1 MSGTTDGK
9 ALAPIL
15 NSLRA
20 KLLDLTTRNRLLAF
34 SHSRTGCLR
43 VVDELPD
50 QLFQGLR
57 DGKDFGFDAVPEP
70 SQRELEAYYQADGQV
85 PRAASDTLPLPKA
98 EIWAPHCGIEAGYEL
113 PLDQGAERPARHS
126 DRSIQTLLYPEELE
140 RRLRKLRGDART
152 AVEET
157 GSNLLHLAFGFLE
170 WREPRI
176 DKSYLAPLILLPVE
190 LERRMERGGRQ
201 AYRLSY
207 SGEDLQSNLSLEK
220 KLAESFG
227 LALPP
232 LGDEETPEAY
242 FAALRR
248 LVEGLEGWR
257 VRRSATLA
265 LFQFGKQLLYR
276 DLDPAVWPA
285 GQGLAQSPLLG
296 RLLLGEGSGDGL
308 AFGQAPAEPSPEEID
323 LALELV
329 DRSDSSQSAALLRAL
344 SGESLVIQGPPG
356 TGKSQ
361 TITNLIAA
369 ALARGKSVLF
379 VSEKLAALE
388 VVRRRLDDA
397 GLGDFVLELHS
408 HKTRRQALIED
419 LRERFTAEERRR
431 PPRTIERQRRDLAAH
446 REALQDYVRAVAS
459 PFGALGWPVS
469 SILFQAGRLYRRL
482 GDWAHAGLEAPDL
495 EAESV
500 GERERDQALRLLTE
514 LATLAAACPE
524 QHLALHPWAGLSSE
538 RVIGEADRRLAVRA
552 ARAWREALAAF
563 EAAVEPLR
571 HELALAPESD
581 LMALADLCA
590 EAEALL
596 DLRARL
602 TAAVPL
608 ARRVAAHLGQ
618 PGGGEA
624 ATLVTVAAALRLA
637 NEAPGRQG
645 PVPEAVLSEAGA
657 ELCAGHVRRLAK
669 LQDQRARLGQ
679 AFAVAP
685 ERLGEPERLR
695 HLAGVLESAGLFSWL
710 SGGFRA
716 ARREVL
722 GFSRPGLR
730 LSDQAVELRSA
741 ARFVEEQEAL
751 LDRAQGEGFGAGSL
765 EALEASLA
773 AAEALRIWHGKLDA
787 RFGRGLSAHAGWGA
801 ALRGLAAADLADLAA
816 TARDPAGQ
824 ALLSLEEDLSAL
836 PETVE
841 PWFGLL
847 ALRLP
852 EEQAQALAA
861 LSDERFAEL
870 LRRLPALTALRDAA
884 LSAEIDFAGRV
895 GLESDLWDRADLGA
909 LQRLD
914 LALAAEER
922 LLQWL
927 EIDALHR
934 GTLPPGVTALAE
946 AVLRGALPAEL
957 AATLYD
963 HLLFDGLARAAL
975 EAFPAIRRL
984 RAGEQDRLREAFRGN
999 DEALMQANAEEI
1011 AARLAR
1017 APVPPGRSGGR
1028 VGELTELQLLTHE
1041 MGKQKRHIPIRQLLR
1056 RAGKALQAMKPC
1068 FMMGPQSVAQYLEP
1082 GRLAFDLV
1090 LFDEASQVRPEEAI
1104 GAIARGS
1111 QVVIVG
1117 DARQLPPTSFFQRT
1131 GEVDQGEETPLAAEQ
1146 ESILEMAE
1154 QRLAAVMLRWHY
1166 RSLHPDLIAFSNARF
1181 YDGRL
1186 LLFPSASRD
1195 SADSGLS
1202 FERVAAGCFENRRN
1216 QAEAEA
1222 VAAAAVEHLLERPSQ
1237 SLGVVAMNVEQRDLI
1252 AELIERRIDQEPRL
1266 TRLQAEEE
1274 RQSEPFFV
1282 KNLENVQGDERDVIM
1297 ISMTYGPPEP
1307 GGRVAQRFGPINQ
1320 DNGWRRLNVL
1330 FSRAKQRMRVF
1341 SSMSQ
1346 SDVAP
1351 GEGSGRGLVEL
1362 KSFLAYAETGILE
1375 GPARESAR
1383 PPGSDFEQA
1392 VIEGLEQRGFECR
1405 TQIGQ
1410 AGFFIDIGVV
1420 DPAKPDRYLAG
1431 IECDG
1436 ANYHSSRSARD
1447 RDHLRQAVLER
1458 LGWQILRVWSTD
1470 WFRDPEATLG
1480 RLVTRLEA
1488 LRRSDGEALDLPAEA
1503 DSAAAPLEEIVAAE
1517 EAPAEPP
1524 EAEPLQ
1530 QALPGLDHVA
1540 ASPLPDSLLPEVLSE
1555 RDARSRLVALREEIQ
1570 AENPEHDR
1578 ATGLLRKSMLDEL
1591 LRKRPADAEAFRH
1604 LVRRDLREATNGED
1618 LRRYG
1623 PRVFAILE
1631 RIA

>member
-1 MSGTTDGK
+1 MSGSTEEQ

-15 NSLRA
+15 ESLRA

-34 SHSRTGCLR
+34 NHTRTGCLR

-57 DGKDFGFDAVPEP
+57 DGRDFGFAPVPEP
-70 SQRELEAYYQADGQV
+70 SRHELEAYHRADGQV
-85 PRAASDTLPLPKA
+85 PRAPDPAGRLPLPKA
-98 EIWAPHCGIEAGYEL
+98 EIWASHCGIEAGYEL
-113 PLDQGAERPARHS
+113 PIDQGAERPERHS
-126 DRSIQTLLYPEELE
+126 DRTIQTLLYPDEMEK
-140 RRLRKLRGDART
+140 RLRKLRSDART

-170 WREPRI
+170 WREPRVER
-176 DKSYLAPLILLPVE
+176 SHLAPLILLPVE
-190 LERRMERGGRQ
+190 LERRLERGGRHL
-201 AYRLSY
+201 YRLSY

-232 LGDEETPEAY
+232 LGEEETPEGY
-242 FAALRR
+242 FRAVRL

-257 VRRSATLA
+257 VRRSVTLA

-285 GQGLAQSPLLG
+285 GQGLARSPLLG
-296 RLLLGEGSGDGL
+296 RLLLGEGTEGGGI
-308 AFGQAPAEPSPEEID
+308 AFGQAPVEPSPEDID

-369 ALARGKSVLF
+369 ALARGKSLLF

-419 LRERFTAEERRR
+419 LRERFTAAERRR
-431 PPRTIERQRRDLAAH
+431 PPRAIERQRRDLAEQ
-446 REALQDYVRAVAS
+446 RGALQAYVQAVAS
-459 PFGALGWPVS
+459 PHGALGWPVS
-469 SILFQAGRLYRRL
+469 SILFQAGRIYRRL
-482 GDWAHAGLEAPDL
+482 GEAAHGGLEAPDL
-495 EAESV
+495 EPAAV
-500 GERERDQALRLLTE
+500 NERERSQALTLLAE
-514 LATLAAACPE
+514 MAVLAAACPE
-524 QHLALHPWAGLSSE
+524 PRLALHPWAGLSSE
-538 RVIGEADRRLAVRA
+538 RVIGEADRRLAVRG
-552 ARAWREALAAF
+552 ARAWREALASF
-563 EAAVEPLR
+563 EAAAEPLR
-571 HELALAPESD
+571 RELALPPESD
-581 LMALADLCA
+581 LVALAGLC
-590 EAEALL
+590 EKGEALL

-602 TAAVPL
+602 TAAAPL
-608 ARRVAAHLGQ
+608 ARRIAGLLGQ
-618 PGGGEA
+618 PDAGDS
-624 ATLVTVAAALRLA
+624 ATLTAAAAALRLA
-637 NEAPGRQG
+637 AEAPRRTS
-645 PVPEAVLSEAGA
+645 PVPEAALEEAGA
-657 ELCAGHVRRLAK
+657 ELCAGYARRLSK
-669 LQDQRARLGQ
+669 LQDQRGRLGQ
-679 AFAVAP
+679 VFALPP
-685 ERLGEPERLR
+685 ERLGEPARLR
-695 HLAGVLESAGLFSWL
+695 HLAGVLEDAGLFSWL
-710 SGGFRA
+710 SGAVRA
-716 ARREVL
+716 ARREVRGL
-722 GFSRPGLR
+722 SRPGTR
-730 LSDQAVELRSA
+730 PAGQAMELRSA
-741 ARFVEEQEAL
+741 AKFLEEQEAL
-751 LDRAQGEGFGAGSL
+751 LDRAEGQGLAAGSL
-765 EALEASLA
+765 EALAASLA
-773 AAEALRIWHGKLDA
+773 AAEALRAWHGQLDA
-787 RFGRGLSAHAGWGA
+787 CFGRGLAARAGWGS
-801 ALRGLAAADLADLAA
+801 ALRGTAAADLSDLAA
-816 TARDPAGQ
+816 AARDPGGQ
-824 ALLSLEEDLSAL
+824 ALLSLEEELATL
-836 PETVE
+836 PDAAD
-841 PWFGLL
+841 PWFALL
-847 ALRLP
+847 AQRVP
-852 EEQAQALAA
+852 EEQARALAGLDGA
-861 LSDERFAEL
+861 RFADL
-870 LRRLPALTALRDAA
+870 LRRLPELTALRDAA
-884 LSAEIDFAGRV
+884 LSAEVDFAGRV
-895 GLESDLWDRADLGA
+895 GLESALWDREGQSPA
-909 LQRLD
+909 QRLD

-927 EIDALHR
+927 EIDALRR
-934 GTLPPGVTALAE
+934 GDLPAGVTALAE
-946 AVLRGALPAEL
+946 AVLRGDLPADQ
-957 AATLYD
+957 AASLYD
-963 HLLFDGLARAAL
+963 HLLFDGLARSAL
-975 EAFPAIRRL
+975 ADFPAIRRL
-984 RAGEQDRLREAFRGN
+984 RAGDQDRLREAFRGT

-1017 APVPPGRSGGR
+1017 AKVPAGRSGAR
-1028 VGELTELQLLTHE
+1028 VGELTEWQLLSHE
-1041 MGKQKRHIPIRQLLR
+1041 LGKQKRHIPIRQLLR

-1082 GRLAFDLV
+1082 GRLHFDLV
-1090 LFDEASQVRPEEAI
+1090 IFDEASQVRPEEAI

-1117 DARQLPPTSFFQRT
+1117 DTRQLPPTSFFQRT
-1131 GEVDQGEETPLAAEQ
+1131 GEVELGEDTPLAAEQ

-1186 LLFPSASRD
+1186 LLFPSASRE

-1202 FERVAAGCFENRRN
+1202 FERVAEGCFEDRRN
-1216 QAEAEA
+1216 RPEAEI
-1222 VAAAAVEHLLERPSQ
+1222 VATAAVQHLLERPSQ
-1237 SLGVVAMNVEQRDLI
+1237 SLGIVAMNVEQRDLI
-1252 AELIERRIDQEPRL
+1252 AELVERRIDEEPQL
-1266 TRLQAEEE
+1266 ARLQVDEE

-1341 SSMSQ
+1341 SSMDAG
-1346 SDVAP
+1346 DVAP

-1362 KSFLAYAETGILE
+1362 KSFLAYAQTGILE
-1375 GPARESAR
+1375 GPARPSPR
-1383 PPGSDFEQA
+1383 PVGSDFEQA
-1392 VIEGLEQRGFECR
+1392 VIEGLEQQGFDCR
-1405 TQIGQ
+1405 PQIGQ

-1420 DPAKPDRYLAG
+1420 DPEKPDRYLAG

-1436 ANYHSSRSARD
+1436 ANYHSSPSARD

-1458 LGWQILRVWSTD
+1458 LGWNILRVWSTD
-1470 WFRDPEATLG
+1470 WFRDPEATLA

-1488 LRRSDGEALDLPAEA
+1488 LRRSGGEVEAAPPVEPVGVEGDPAEA
-1503 DSAAAPLEEIVAAE
+1503 PVQ
-1517 EAPAEPP
+1517 PP
-1524 EAEPLQ
+1524 
-1530 QALPGLDHVA
+1530 LPGLTLEQE
-1540 ASPLPDSLLPEVLSE
+1540 SLPPDRLLPEVLSE

-1570 AENPEHDR
+1570 AGNPEHDR

-1591 LRKRPADAEAFRH
+1591 LRKRPGDAEAFRR

-1618 LRRYG
+1618 LRLYG
-1623 PRVFAILE
+1623 PRVFDILE